1 MKPEIKL
8 YKILLLLSVLFF
20 STSFRNAHPIKL
32 TSSLIEYHPKTTSLR
47 IECRV
52 FIDDFTYSINNTF
65 TKNINLSNLTK
76 EDKKGIED
84 YFEKYYSITI
94 NDQKFPLKYKDS
106 KVLEEHNVFILK
118 FSQDVL
124 PIKKGDQ
131 FCIENTL
138 FFEEFTFMQ
147 TNMITV
153 RIPPF
158 ITENY
163 FEATFNDHSLPI
175 DL

>member
-1 MKPEIKL
+1 MSKMKS
-8 YKILLLLSVLFF
+8 YTILLLLSVLFLF
-20 STSFRNAHPIKL
+20 GSFKNTHPIKL
-32 TSSLIEYHPKTTSLR
+32 TSSLIEYNSKTTSLR
-47 IECRV
+47 LECRV
-52 FIDDFTYSINNTF
+52 FIDDFTYSINSTF
-65 TKNINLSNLTK
+65 TKNINLSNLSK

-84 YFEKYYSITI
+84 YFEKYYPITI
-94 NDQKFPLKYKDS
+94 NDHRFPLKFMES

-131 FCIENTL
+131 LCIENTL
-138 FFEEFTFMQ
+138 FFEEFEFLQ

-153 RIPPF
+153 RVPPF
-158 ITENY
+158 IGENY
-163 FEATFNDHSLPI
+163 FEATFDNYSLPI